1 MFGFVSCEKQQRTKL
16 LLYRGKAV
24 KIFYLAIVSLLS
36 KKACNENS
44 NAGSDFPID
53 FIRMGSSET
62 VKNPL
67 YNSFQ
72 VLRETE
78 VLLV

>member
-24 KIFYLAIVSLLS
+24 KLFYLAIVSLLS
-36 KKACNENS
+36 KKPRNENS
-44 NAGSDFPID
+44 NAGSDFPVD
-53 FIRMGSSET
+53 FIRVGSSET

-67 YNSFQ
+67 YNSFH
-72 VLRETE
+72 VFNETE

>member
-1 MFGFVSCEKQQRTKL
+1 M
-16 LLYRGKAV
+16 
-24 KIFYLAIVSLLS
+24 SLLS

-53 FIRMGSSET
+53 FIRVGSSET

-78 VLLV
+78 VLLVQ